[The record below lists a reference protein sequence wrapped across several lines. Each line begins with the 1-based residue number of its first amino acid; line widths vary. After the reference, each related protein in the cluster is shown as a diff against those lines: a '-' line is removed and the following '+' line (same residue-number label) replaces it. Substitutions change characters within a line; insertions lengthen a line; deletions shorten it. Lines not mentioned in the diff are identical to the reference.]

1 MKEKLEFSKLME
13 VYNHIGDVEKHFN
26 SLEMEY
32 RKLASQWLLVSLGA
46 IGFVLTKQEI
56 IPVDPWILV
65 ISICIAASAGIMILW
80 LLDLK
85 VYHELLNSAFSE
97 ALVLEQDYPECLPP
111 IRNNM
116 LTTQIGSDVTR
127 RVILFYFFS
136 VGLLGLIAN
145 ISIWMYQPPN
155 VIWSLGLNILSVVV
169 LYIIYRQMTKK
180 IIRNFHVP
188 DKEAQI
194 NFLNKEALQ

>member
-155 VIWSLGLNILSVVV
+155 LIWSLGLNILSVVV